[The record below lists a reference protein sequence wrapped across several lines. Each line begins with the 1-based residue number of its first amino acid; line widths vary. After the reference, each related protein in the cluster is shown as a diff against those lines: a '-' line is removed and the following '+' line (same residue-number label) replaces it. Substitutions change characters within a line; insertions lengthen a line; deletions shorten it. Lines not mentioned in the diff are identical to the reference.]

1 MIFWLFMTSFQSA
14 NVNRERN
21 AWSRAL
27 SRENLFNSAILAH
40 FNFVSA
46 YISCFR
52 RFPRVITMDS
62 ESDTEGLS
70 QFWRTEWLWRPW
82 NVCKCRGKCGPRVPV
97 SAPLLTRQPA
107 VDSGVDQSVS
117 KIRPD
122 HRRWYIRFIHWWGY
136 CLVSYWRKRNF
147 VCLNCLLW
155 IAVVN
160 FYDRFIEAQRDLLQ
174 LSSTTTNRR
183 FDILWRDY
191 VCSSILIC
199 LLCIQCIYVILIC
212 LILYSN
218 WICMKKIIFF
228 IIFANL

>member
-27 SRENLFNSAILAH
+27 SRENLFNSAIFAH

-52 RFPRVITMDS
+52 RYPRVITMDS

-117 KIRPD
+117 KIWPD

-218 WICMKKIIFF
+218 WICMKKIHFF
-228 IIFANL
+228 NYIC